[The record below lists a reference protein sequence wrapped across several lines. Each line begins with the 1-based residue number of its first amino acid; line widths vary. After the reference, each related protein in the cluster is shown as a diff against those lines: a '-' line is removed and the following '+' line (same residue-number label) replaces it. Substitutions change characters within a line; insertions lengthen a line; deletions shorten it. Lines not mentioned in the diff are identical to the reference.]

1 MFHSTGLNSEH
12 QCSNY
17 KTQLGETICTSQVQQ
32 LYVHSQLDDVKIDE
46 QPSNELRERIE
57 PYLFEAGLDIDNL
70 KTNARLIGQDLMLYQ
85 VIHKRKLELDDI
97 KKG

>member
-1 MFHSTGLNSEH
+1 M
-12 QCSNY
+12 
-17 KTQLGETICTSQVQQ
+17 
-32 LYVHSQLDDVKIDE
+32 KIDE
-46 QPSNELRERIE
+46 QRSNELRERIE
-57 PYLFEAGLDIDNL
+57 PYLYEAGLDIDHL

>member
-1 MFHSTGLNSEH
+1 MGLNSEH

-17 KTQLGETICTSQVQQ
+17 KTQLGETVGTSQVQQ

-57 PYLFEAGLDIDNL
+57 PYLSEAGLDIDNL

-97 KKG
+97 NR

>member
-1 MFHSTGLNSEH
+1 M
-12 QCSNY
+12 
-17 KTQLGETICTSQVQQ
+17 
-32 LYVHSQLDDVKIDE
+32 KIDE

-57 PYLFEAGLDIDNL
+57 PYLYEAGLDIDHL

-97 KKG
+97 KKVRYPLCTSSCFLGNFKCNANCLLWTLETLAILL